1 MTFQKGNLASSLSLP
16 LYQRRKESKGM
27 LSNENSQQNGERND
41 DISVGGGGGADY
53 PDQPH
58 VHHLPSLH
66 EEKF

>member
-1 MTFQKGNLASSLSLP
+1 MKTLCSIP
-16 LYQRRKESKGM
+16 VT
-27 LSNENSQQNGERND
+27 SQQNGERND